1 MRQRSAS
8 LAVALLLLTS
18 GPAAGQRALPKKETP
33 KDAELTKKE
42 STFVPE
48 KDLAGDI
55 TRKKKARTQDR
66 PALEY
71 DQFRL
76 GVEVQ
81 VASKRREQI
90 DTLSKIIQLGPS
102 EREAPDLTFR
112 LAELYWEESKFYSF
126 EANRKDDDIIRAK
139 VDKNPSRL
147 QQAEAEKKDA
157 LQQSERF
164 QNLAVDQYRTI
175 IKKYPKYPR
184 MDEVL
189 FFLGHNMWESNKK
202 KEAIT
207 VYQKLLK
214 DYPQSKYQ
222 PDAWVAVGQYFFE
235 ESGGKRPD
243 LERALAAFRKA
254 ETFTD
259 SKVYGYAIYMQG
271 WCYSN
276 LGDYRSALDKFKAV
290 IYYGELQGKGDQRAT
305 SLSKEARKD
314 YVVAYSHV
322 GDVVAAKSD
331 FQKVGGDEH
340 WWMMLKGL
348 ANLYFDDGKDKEA
361 TLTYNT
367 LIRERPLSP
376 EAPFFQGRIV
386 DCVMRVG
393 NKKVT
398 VNQVRE
404 LVRIIKEVEAAHANK
419 QLKDDEKKSLTEAR
433 ELAERTLSNLAV
445 NWHNE
450 AKKTR
455 DETVFE
461 QAAEIYQDYLEVFSG
476 SPKSYDLRFFFAEL
490 LNDNLNRYDRA
501 ADEYTRVLQQDID
514 RIDPPR
520 GQDGAP
526 AKPAEKPGR
535 WLVNAA
541 YNAIL
546 AYDEVAKKFEQTEN
560 LQSDGKTKLPIPP
573 PKKNLLAACERYIK
587 YVPQGENKV
596 EVMYKAANI
605 LYRYNYFDNAV
616 ALFSQIAL
624 EHPESE
630 LAEYSANLVLDSYNL
645 QADWSKVNE
654 WARKFFAHPKLAK
667 GKFRDDLAKVL
678 EQSAFK
684 LVNQL
689 EQKGEFVAAAE
700 AYLTFVS
707 EFPKSEIA
715 DLALFNASVD
725 FFKGKQ
731 IDRSIE
737 VRKHIVDRYPNSK
750 YVPQCVFA
758 NGEAYETIGDFE
770 QAAEIYE
777 KYGLAYA
784 KERGEGG
791 KAKKP
796 AKGKAAP
803 AGDAKK
809 EDARYEESK
818 AQVALFNAGVF
829 REGLGHYKEALRDRN
844 LYLELWPD
852 GKDSEA
858 VFLSI
863 ADLHEKSGA
872 AGKAMAHL
880 EEYEKRYGVRDPEK
894 MLSAELRIARIY
906 ERTGNTRGANRIY
919 ERILDYYENKLSRAH
934 RAKLGPGALEGV
946 ARATYLATEKEFA
959 HYARMGFPQD
969 EKKLKAAFE
978 NKKRAL
984 DEVEGRY
991 KKVVGFKV
999 ADPALCALYKIG
1011 LLYKNFADGLA
1022 EAPVPEM
1029 PLPKQLNP
1037 IKHLMDVP
1045 WKRWPRD
1052 YKEALPEADF
1062 EALKVQLAEA
1072 KEQFQQ
1078 EYRNQ
1083 IMQLALPVEE
1093 RAAEAF
1099 ATTVGA
1105 SREYNIYNE
1114 CSAEALKLLSDK
1126 YKPNEYPR
1134 VQELLAEM
1142 SAVAEVRVGNPLL
1155 TAIQPIPVVAKS
1167 SSPPRPVD
1175 PPPAV
1180 KGAAPAPE
1188 RRAAPAAAEPRPTKA
1203 SNEPDDPDLL
1213 Q

>member
-1 MRQRSAS
+1 MRHTLFL
-8 LAVALLLLTS
+8 LAAVLLLTS
-18 GPAAGQRALPKKETP
+18 APAGAQRNAARKAPP
-33 KDAELTKKE
+33 KDAELSKKA

-48 KDLAGDI
+48 QDLAGDI
-55 TRKKKARTQDR
+55 TRRKRDKTQDR

-71 DQFRL
+71 DSFRL
-76 GVEVQ
+76 GVELQ

-90 DTLSKIIQLGPS
+90 ETLSKIIQLGPS
-102 EREAPDLTFR
+102 ENEAPDLIFR
-112 LAELYWEESKFYSF
+112 LAELYFEEMKFFDF

-139 VDKNPSRL
+139 AEKNDANLRR
-147 QQAEAEKKDA
+147 AEAEKKEA
-157 LQQSERF
+157 LQQRDRY
-164 QNLAVDQYRTI
+164 QAMAMDQYRAI
-175 IKKYPKYPR
+175 IQRYSDYAR

-189 FFLGHNMWESNKK
+189 FFLGFNLWEADKK
-202 KEAIT
+202 KDAIT

-214 DYPQSKYQ
+214 DFPNSKYQ
-222 PDAWVAVGQYFFE
+222 PDAWVAVGQYFFDTSE
-235 ESGGKRPD
+235 GRRDS
-243 LERALAAFRKA
+243 LERALAAFKKA
-254 ETFTD
+254 VTFTD

-271 WCYSN
+271 WCYAN
-276 LGDYRSALDKFKAV
+276 LGDHRSAMDKFKAV
-290 IYYGELQGKGDQRAT
+290 IYYGELQDKSDKRAT
-305 SLSKEARKD
+305 SLAREARKD

-322 GDVVAAKSD
+322 GDVIAAKND

-340 WWMMLKGL
+340 WWGMLKGL
-348 ANLYFDDGKDKEA
+348 ANLYYEDGKDKEA
-361 TLTYNT
+361 TITYNT
-367 LIRERPLSP
+367 LIKQRPLSP

-393 NKKVT
+393 NKRVT

-404 LVRIIKEVEAAHANK
+404 LVRIIKDVEAAHSGKN
-419 QLKDDEKKSLTEAR
+419 LSDEDKKALADAR

-450 AKKTR
+450 ARKTR
-455 DETVFE
+455 DDTVFE
-461 QAAEIYQDYLEVFSG
+461 QAAMIYQDYLEVFAD
-476 SPKSYDLRFFFAEL
+476 SPKAYDLRFFYAEL
-490 LNDNLNRYDRA
+490 LNDNLHRFDRA

-514 RIDPPR
+514 RIDPP
-520 GQDGAP
+520 QPEDGSPPKAP
-526 AKPAEKPGR
+526 EKPGR

-560 LQSDGKTKLPIPP
+560 LQSDGKTSLPIPP
-573 PKKNLLAACERYIK
+573 PKKALLLACERYIK
-587 YVPQGENKV
+587 YVPNGEKKV

-605 LYRYNYFDNAV
+605 LYRYNYFDQAV

-624 EHPESE
+624 DHPTSE

-645 QADWSKVNE
+645 LGDWAKVNE
-654 WARKFFAHPKLAK
+654 WARKFFAHPKLAR
-667 GKFRDDLAKVL
+667 GRFRDDLAKVL

-700 AYLTFVS
+700 AYIAFVN

-737 VRKHIVDRYPNSK
+737 VRKHIIDRYPNSR
-750 YVPQCVFA
+750 YVPQCIFA

-770 QAAEIYE
+770 QAAQIYE
-777 KYGLAYA
+777 RYGMAYA
-784 KERGEGG
+784 KERTESG
-791 KAKKP
+791 K
-796 AKGKAAP
+796 GTKAANRRRRGRN
-803 AGDAKK
+803 ARRAAKTEESK
-809 EDARYEESK
+809 EARYEESK

-829 REGLGHYKEALRDRN
+829 REGLGQYKEALRDRN
-844 LYLELWPD
+844 LYLELWPN

-863 ADLHEKSGA
+863 ADLYEKSGQA
-872 AGKAMAHL
+872 TRAMNHL
-880 EEYEKRYGVRDPEK
+880 EEYEKRYGLRNPEK
-894 MLSAELRIARIY
+894 MLTAELRIARIY
-906 ERTGNTRGANRIY
+906 ERIGNQRGAARIY
-919 ERILDYYENKLSRAH
+919 GRLLDYYENKLNRTH
-934 RAKLGPGALEGV
+934 RARLGPAALEGV

-959 HYARMGFPQD
+959 YYARMGFPKD
-969 EKKLKAAFE
+969 ERKLKAAFE
-978 NKKRAL
+978 AKKRAL
-984 DEVEGRY
+984 DDVEARY
-991 KKVVGFKV
+991 KRVVNFKV
-999 ADPALCALYKIG
+999 AEPAICALYKIG
-1011 LLYKNFADGLA
+1011 MLYKNFADGLA

-1037 IKHLMDVP
+1037 IKHLLDVP
-1045 WKRWPRD
+1045 WKRWPRA

-1062 EALKVQLAEA
+1062 ENLKVQLAEA
-1072 KEQFQQ
+1072 REQFKQ

-1099 ATTVGA
+1099 ATTVAA

-1114 CSAEALKLLSDK
+1114 CSAEALDLLSTK
-1126 YKPNEYPR
+1126 YKPMEYPK
-1134 VQELLAEM
+1134 VEEMLVEL
-1142 SAVAEVRVGNPLL
+1142 SADSEVRTGNGLL
-1155 TAIQPIPVVAKS
+1155 TAIQPFPVASKS
-1167 SSPPRPVD
+1167 ARPPAPAE
-1175 PPPAV
+1175 PPPSFDE
-1180 KGAAPAPE
+1180 APK
-1188 RRAAPAAAEPRPTKA
+1188 RAPAAGRRPESALAEP
-1203 SNEPDDPDLL
+1203 EDPDLL
-1213 Q
+1213 P